1 MIGRIE
7 IPIPI
12 RLAIAGISFLR
23 KRSVG
28 FAFTNHAVLL
38 MAESLGKEV
47 DELREWM
54 NHNQTLYLVEL
65 LYSAYV
71 AHCRENYARPKI
83 SKKQLIEG
91 WVSLPEEE
99 QRKVIVVW
107 EKSLG
112 YGAKPMPGAKKKQKM
127 NRR

>member
-12 RLAIAGISFLR
+12 RLAMVGVSFLR
-23 KRSVG
+23 KRSIG

-91 WVSLPEEE
+91 WVSLPEDV
-99 QRKVIVVW
+99 QGRVISVW
-107 EKSLG
+107 KTSLG

-127 NRR
+127 SWR